1 MLITQKEE
9 IEIFLPSSVL
19 DGAEGMLTLMEDSEE
34 TYLLPVLG
42 RPLFDYIQQEY
53 DQLSKTEDWLLPKN
67 GAGEIPVEKLI
78 RISQE
83 IVVYMT
89 LANSAG
95 LFSVSINDA
104 GLNTPTTQG
113 YEASDEKRIERFVKD
128 AYMKGHRAIDRLLL
142 FLEEDATSPEYTETN
157 EGKEQTGRI
166 FTSLWKS
173 SRYFYQNQDTL
184 FLTSG
189 EFNRYVYIGDSREKF
204 ISLLADIRY
213 CQDTF
218 LCPQVGYD
226 LMEAFIASQT
236 DLSFLPE
243 KEDDLKVWKN
253 SIRMLRSAL
262 ALYTENRNEKMQRK
276 SSRNEADLAL
286 ERTKKYIQKHQSSFG
301 EYIKES
307 PLYTSPTP
315 SLDAGTGNDTADMH
329 GSDKYRYDPE
339 DENNAVHS
347 LYFFNRIP

>member
-1 MLITQKEE
+1 MLITRKEE
-9 IEIFLPSSVL
+9 IEIFLPTSVL
-19 DGAEGMLTLMEDSEE
+19 DAAEGMLTLMADSEE
-34 TYLLPVLG
+34 TYLLPILG
-42 RPLFDYIQQEY
+42 RPLFNHIQQEY
-53 DQLSKTEDWLLPKN
+53 DRLVLDEDWLLPKN
-67 GAGEIPVEKLI
+67 GADEPPAAKII

-83 IVVYMT
+83 VIVYMT
-89 LANSAG
+89 LANAAG

-113 YEASDEKRIERFVKD
+113 YEASDDKRIDRFVKD

-142 FLEEDATSPEYTETN
+142 YLEEDATSEKYTDTED
-157 EGKEQTGRI
+157 GQKQTGQF
-166 FTSLWKS
+166 FTGLWKS
-173 SRYFYQNQDTL
+173 SRYFYKNNDTL
-184 FLTSG
+184 FVTAD

-226 LMEAFIASQT
+226 LMEALIASLT

-243 KEDDLKVWKN
+243 KEEDLKAWK
-253 SIRMLRSAL
+253 ITIQMLRSAL

-286 ERTKKYIQKHQSSFG
+286 ERAKKFIHDHQSAYG
-301 EYIKES
+301 NYIEGS
-307 PLYTSPTP
+307 PLHSSPTP
-315 SLDAGTGNDTADMH
+315 DPEKEETGQTPPKK
-329 GSDKYRYDPE
+329 GYDPD
-339 DENNAVHS
+339 DENNAVFTLFS
-347 LYFFNRIP
+347 YNRIP

>member
-1 MLITQKEE
+1 MLITRKEE
-9 IEIFLPSSVL
+9 IEIFLPTSVL
-19 DGAEGMLTLMEDSEE
+19 DAAEGMLTLMEDSEE
-34 TYLLPVLG
+34 TYLVPVLG
-42 RPLFDYIQQEY
+42 RPLFNYIQEEY
-53 DQLSKTEDWLLPKN
+53 DQLADNENWLLPKN
-67 GAGEIPVEKLI
+67 GAAELPIEKII

-89 LANSAG
+89 LANAAG
-95 LFSVSINDA
+95 LFSVSMNDA
-104 GLNTPTTQG
+104 GLNTPATQG
-113 YEASDEKRIERFVKD
+113 YEASDDKRIERFVKD
-128 AYMKGHRAIDRLLL
+128 AFMKGHRAIDRLLL
-142 FLEEDATSPEYTETN
+142 FLEEDATSPKYTKTK
-157 EGKEQTGRI
+157 EGEEQTGQI

-184 FLTSG
+184 FITA
-189 EFNRYVYIGDSREKF
+189 EQFNRYVYIGDSREKF

-226 LMEAFIASQT
+226 LMEAFVASLT
-236 DLSFLPE
+236 DLAFLPE
-243 KEDDLKVWKN
+243 KTEDLKIWKN
-253 SIRMLRSAL
+253 AIRMLRSAL
-262 ALYTENRNEKMQRK
+262 SLYTENRNEKMQRK

-286 ERTKKYIQKHQSSFG
+286 ERAKKYILQHQSSFG

-315 SLDAGTGNDTADMH
+315 STGTDENSSMKDPQGK
-329 GSDKYRYDPE
+329 DKYKYDPD